1 MIGSASSAR
10 DRMVFFLGGKSL
22 GNGKKTKLQE
32 FSRAKRL
39 SWTKPGN
46 LADVGFMPMNIER
59 CQFNAIDPVGHR
71 ANTAESFD
79 ITAIGGECRRMF
91 KKVDAG

>member
-1 MIGSASSAR
+1 
-10 DRMVFFLGGKSL
+10 
-22 GNGKKTKLQE
+22 
-32 FSRAKRL
+32 
-39 SWTKPGN
+39 
-46 LADVGFMPMNIER
+46 MPMNIER